1 MPALTAWVVW
11 LTVSSQVLYPAAEGT
26 QQQQQQPASARAI
39 SARGGRRSAYAA
51 YAAAGSR

>member
-26 QQQQQQPASARAI
+26 QQQQQPASARAI